1 MQGKIAKQLFLCIN
15 SKLWER
21 ILSETYVWIKGV
33 ELCMNDRIRN
43 NNNRK
48 KAAQREKIIMLVSS
62 AFVMAALTATGIYMK
77 NKTQQERND
86 GYNVDFS
93 KLENNVSEKY
103 ADLAEGVKDVKPQ
116 MQVPIDLTLEETP
129 VSDDELDYMPMEGSV
144 IGFDEVTAVGSG
156 QIENP
161 AIVNEPEMPVIEEEV
176 PTPTENTLSFAD
188 TEGLIRP
195 VPGDILLHYN
205 MDNTVYFKTLEQY
218 KYNPA
223 VLFQA
228 TEGSPVAACADGQV
242 VKIYNNEEIGAAIVL
257 DLGNGYQATYGQLA
271 AYSVGVGDYVEA
283 NQVFATVGRPTKYY
297 VEEGNNLY
305 FALEKD
311 GVAVNPEGMF
321 LP

>member
-1 MQGKIAKQLFLCIN
+1 M
-15 SKLWER
+15 R
-21 ILSETYVWIKGV
+21 
-33 ELCMNDRIRN
+33 M
-43 NNNRK
+43 NNRLRNSNSRK
-48 KAAQREKIIMLVSS
+48 RAVKREKIIMLVSS

-77 NKTQQERND
+77 NKAEQERND
-86 GYNVDFS
+86 GYNVDFG

-103 ADLAEGVKDVKPQ
+103 ADLAEGVEEVKPQ
-116 MQVPIDLTLEETP
+116 PQTPIDLALEEP
-129 VSDDELDYMPMEGSV
+129 AFLDDELDYMPLEESL
-144 IGFDEVTAVGSG
+144 IGDSEVTAVGSG

-161 AIVNEPEMPVIEEEV
+161 GLVDEPQMHIVEEEI
-176 PTPTENTLSFAD
+176 PTTTGNVLAFS
-188 TEGLIRP
+188 EGMGLVRP
-195 VPGDILLHYN
+195 VQGEILMHYN
-205 MDNTVYFKTLEQY
+205 MDNTVYFKTLDQY

-223 VLFQA
+223 VLFA
-228 TEGSPVAACADGQV
+228 VGEGNPVTACADGQV
-242 VKIYNNEEIGAAIVL
+242 VKIFNNEEIGVAVVL

-271 AYSVGVGDYVEA
+271 AYSVGIGDYVEA